1 MLAQVEKAGP
11 RIAAASATSKKFERE
26 IAELT
31 AQLTAAGLQPLP
43 TPAVARC
50 HENIST
56 TL

>member
-11 RIAAASATSKKFERE
+11 RIAAARATSKKFERE